1 MFVNTVYKNRRR
13 ILKHRVDHGMIWLQ
27 GNQEVGMNY
36 TGNPFP
42 YRQDSNFLYYT
53 GVEAQGMH
61 LIIDIEEDKE
71 YLVGDDLTVDETIWV
86 GDLPDMEAHAEIA
99 GIANILS
106 LEKLP
111 GILKKALLGGRQ
123 IHTLPLYHGYQE
135 TLQRELIG
143 PDQETS
149 ESLIRTI
156 VGQRSIKEDRE
167 LREMEDA
174 LRTTAELHHMIMKNC
189 NEGVSEQ
196 ELYARGMEIVLKNG
210 CRLAYNAIVTIQGQ
224 TLHINTYQN
233 QLRKGKMLLC
243 DMGAENAMHYCADI
257 TRTTPV
263 NRKFNAQQKAI
274 YEIVL
279 DALKKS
285 TAMVRPGEEFK
296 DIHLFA
302 AREMTKGLVE
312 LGLMMGDPDEIVEEG
327 AHALFFPHG
336 LGHMVGM
343 DVHDMEGLGEK
354 FVGYDPVTQRSEKF
368 GTSNLRLGRKLEE
381 NFVITIEPGLYF
393 IPNLIELW
401 KSENK
406 FKDFIAYNKLGEWMD
421 FGGVRIEDNVRVT
434 DHGSEIL
441 NPLIAKEI
449 HEIESM

>member
-13 ILKHRVDHGMIWLQ
+13 ILKHRVDQGIIWLQ

-61 LIIDIEEDKE
+61 LIIDVDEDKE
-71 YLVGDDLTVDETIWV
+71 YLIGDDLTIDETIWL
-86 GDLPDMEAHAEIA
+86 GDLPGMETHAEIA
-99 GIANILS
+99 GISNTLS
-106 LEKLP
+106 LEELP
-111 GILKKALLGGRQ
+111 NILKKAIQGKRV

-135 TLQRELIG
+135 TIQRELIG
-143 PDQETS
+143 PNQKTS

-156 VGQRSIKEDRE
+156 VGQRSVKEGRE
-167 LREMEDA
+167 LREMENA
-174 LRTTAELHHMIMKNC
+174 LRTTADLHHMIMRNC
-189 NEGVSEQ
+189 NEGMSEQ
-196 ELYARGMEIVLKNG
+196 ELYARAVEIVLKDG
-210 CRLAYNAIVTIQGQ
+210 GRLAYNAIVTVNGQ
-224 TLHINTYQN
+224 TLHTNTYEN
-233 QLRKGKMLLC
+233 QLKMDKMLLC
-243 DMGAENAMHYCADI
+243 DMGAENTMHYCADI

-279 DALKKS
+279 SALKKS
-285 TAMVRPGEEFK
+285 TKMVRPGEEFK

-302 AREMTKGLVE
+302 AHEMTKGLIN
-312 LGLMMGDPDEIVEEG
+312 LGLLKGDPEEIVREG

-354 FVGYDPVTQRSEKF
+354 FVGYNHTTKRSEQF

-401 KSENK
+401 KSEGK
-406 FKDFIAYNKLGEWMD
+406 HKDFIAYDKLGDWMK
-421 FGGVRIEDNVRVT
+421 FGGVRIEDNVLVT
-434 DHGSEIL
+434 KNGSKVL
-441 NPLIAKEI
+441 DPPIAKEI
-449 HEIESM
+449 NEIESM